1 MKTHTLNFTWSELLA
16 LKLAATIGKQKL
28 RDMAITQNQDPESAV
43 LFQEVVKS
51 AMQKIKAELGEQD
64 D

>member
-1 MKTHTLNFTWSELLA
+1 MKTYTLNFTWSELLA
-16 LKLAATIGKQKL
+16 LELSATIGKQKL
-28 RDMAITQNQDPESAV
+28 RDMAITQNQDPEKVV